1 MASPGGVDAR
11 DADANAN
18 ANDATAADRP
28 PHIQVRELG
37 RRYPGKR
44 PVVALESASL
54 DVAHGE
60 FVSVLGPSGCGKSTL
75 LRCIAGLDDATS
87 GVLAIDGH
95 VRRPGDG
102 PPAGLGM
109 VFQRDV
115 LLDWRDVL
123 GNVLL
128 PLALRGELQG
138 ARAAHETRARH
149 LLSLFGLEAFATR
162 YPWELSGGMR
172 QRVSI
177 CRALID
183 DPSLLLMDEP
193 FGAIDALTR
202 EQLNVELQRIWLD
215 SRKTV
220 LFITHDIAEAVFLA
234 DRVAVFS
241 PRPGRI
247 VDTLAIDLPRPRS
260 LAMRDDP
267 AHPQH
272 ARFSQYRA
280 RIRGLFED
288 MGLLHD
294 A

>member
-1 MASPGGVDAR
+1 MTPAGA
-11 DADANAN
+11 
-18 ANDATAADRP
+18 
-28 PHIQVRELG
+28 PHIQASGLG
-37 RRYPGKR
+37 KRYPGKQ

-54 DVAHGE
+54 DVARGE
-60 FVSVLGPSGCGKSTL
+60 FVGVLGPSGCGKSTL
-75 LRCIAGLDDATS
+75 LRCVAGLDDATS
-87 GVLAIDGH
+87 GTLSVEGR

-123 GNVLL
+123 GNVLV
-128 PLALRGELQG
+128 PLELRGALRDDRKGAAVG
-138 ARAAHETRARH
+138 ARATYEARARH
-149 LLSLFGLEAFATR
+149 LLSLFGLEVFEKR

-202 EQLNVELQRIWLD
+202 EQLNVELQRIWIA

-220 LFITHDIAEAVFLA
+220 LFVTHDIAEAVFLS

-247 VDTLAIDLPRPRS
+247 VETLAIDLPRPRS

-272 ARFSQYRA
+272 ARFSGYRA
-280 RIRGLFED
+280 HIRRLFEN